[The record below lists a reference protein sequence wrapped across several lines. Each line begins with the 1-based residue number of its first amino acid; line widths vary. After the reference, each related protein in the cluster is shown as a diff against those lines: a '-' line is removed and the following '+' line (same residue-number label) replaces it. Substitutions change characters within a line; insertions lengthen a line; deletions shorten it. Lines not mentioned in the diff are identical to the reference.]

1 MKNLVKLLSILTIW
15 TPIPLSVVACDNN
28 TTQKIELKDKITKLT
43 TNITVDVN
51 KSNKKLDTLINNTTE
66 VKNLNPKLVN
76 PVIKYFSDAQG
87 KNDVSNQNQKAGD
100 LYVIITADINDANY
114 QGSTAPIK
122 INIKEQSEK
131 TDLSTITQLTGLDI
145 IANPSKSYKELIS
158 NINSF
163 DEFKSTP
170 LAVGYQLQFYNE
182 NNEEITNI
190 KQELEKV
197 SKIFVKI
204 SSNSNDPNY
213 QGSTMIDISKQ
224 TIISDIDMQ
233 NYFAKT
239 TLPFASLVPENP
251 STPATSDKQ
260 QAIVNVT
267 DSLKKIQKKF
277 EYITKSIL
285 KGMYKEKI
293 DFNKLTNK
301 NEIYDVNEKPVSNNW
316 FENKETKKPALII
329 IFYGS
334 VKEEDG
340 YFFPIW
346 INIT

>member
-1 MKNLVKLLSILTIW
+1 MKNLVKLLSILTIS

-28 TTQKIELKDKITKLT
+28 TTQKTKLKDKITKLT

-51 KSNKKLDTLINNTTE
+51 KSNKKLDTLINNTIE
-66 VKNLNPKLVN
+66 VKNLNPKLGN
-76 PVIKYFSDAQG
+76 PVIKYFSDKEA
-87 KNDVSNQNQKAGD
+87 KNDITAKLQKVGD
-100 LYVIITADINDANY
+100 LYIVITSNSNDLNY

-122 INIKEQSEK
+122 INIKEQSDK

-170 LAVGYQLQFYNE
+170 LAAGYQLQFYNE
-182 NNEEITNI
+182 NNEEITNN

-197 SKIFVKI
+197 SKIVVKI

-213 QGSTMIDISKQ
+213 QGSTMIDITKQ

-233 NYFAKT
+233 NNFAKT
-239 TLPFASLVPENP
+239 TLPFASWA
-251 STPATSDKQ
+251 PATSTNATMNKQ
-260 QAIVNVT
+260 EAVT
-267 DSLKKIQKKF
+267 DVINKLKKLQKNSELAVKVL
-277 EYITKSIL
+277 L

-293 DFNKLTNK
+293 DFNKLRNE
-301 NEIYDVNEKPVSNNW
+301 NEIYDKNEKPVPNDW
-316 FENKETKKPALII
+316 FKDKESDKETNVL
-329 IFYGS
+329 IFYGNT
-334 VKEEDG
+334 ETG
-340 YFFPIW
+340 YFYPIK
-346 INIT
+346 ININ

>member
-1 MKNLVKLLSILTIW
+1 MKNLVKLLSILTMS
-15 TPIPLSVVACDNN
+15 TPISLSVVACNNN
-28 TTQKIELKDKITKLT
+28 TTQKTELKDKITKLT
-43 TNITVDVN
+43 TNITIDVN

-76 PVIKYFSDAQG
+76 PVIKYFSDKEA
-87 KNDVSNQNQKAGD
+87 KNDITTKLEKVGD
-100 LYVIITADINDANY
+100 LYIVITSNSNDLNY

-122 INIKEQSEK
+122 INIKEQSDK

-170 LAVGYQLQFYNE
+170 LAAGYQLQFYNE
-182 NNEEITNI
+182 NNQEITNN

-197 SKIFVKI
+197 SKIVVKI

-213 QGSTMIDISKQ
+213 QGSTMIDITKQ
-224 TIISDIDMQ
+224 TIISDSDMQ
-233 NYFAKT
+233 NYFAEKT
-239 TLPFASLVPENP
+239 KPVAKFAPENP

-260 QAIVNVT
+260 QAIANVT

-277 EYITKSIL
+277 EYLTKSIL
-285 KGMYKEKI
+285 EGMYKEKI

-301 NEIYDVNEKPVSNNW
+301 NEIYDLNEKPVSNNW